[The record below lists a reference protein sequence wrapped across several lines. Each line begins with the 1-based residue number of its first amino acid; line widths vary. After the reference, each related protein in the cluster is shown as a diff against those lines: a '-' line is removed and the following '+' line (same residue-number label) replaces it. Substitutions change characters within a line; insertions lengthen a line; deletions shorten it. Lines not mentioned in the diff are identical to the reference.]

1 MNRVK
6 ARRVAFEMIFE
17 YGFFNHGV
25 EQILEVARECYED
38 LDDFS
43 IQMLIACDSRLSE
56 FDAVIEKNSIGW
68 TVQRM
73 SRVTA
78 ATLRLAVAELF
89 SESDIPVS
97 VTVNEAVE
105 IAKVYEG
112 EECSA
117 FVNGV
122 LGSVVKELPVKS
134 EEISE

>member
-43 IQMLIACDSRLSE
+43 VQMLIACDSKLSE

-68 TVQRM
+68 TVPRM

-78 ATLRLAVAELF
+78 ATLRLAVAELL

-122 LGSVVKELPVKS
+122 LGSIVKGLPVKS
-134 EEISE
+134 EEVAE